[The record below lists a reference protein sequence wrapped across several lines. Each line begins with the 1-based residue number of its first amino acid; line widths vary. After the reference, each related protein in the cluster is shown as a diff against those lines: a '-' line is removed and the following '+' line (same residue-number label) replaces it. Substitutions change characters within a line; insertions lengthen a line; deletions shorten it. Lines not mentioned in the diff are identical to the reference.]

1 MRTLSALDPDTS
13 IILNAASEASA
24 LTTYSLAPDANNDKS
39 AFLLEFEPPP
49 PPLILITPCVASN
62 TSNFFAGLSV
72 PIPTLPSPLMRTF
85 STELPDPS
93 EVKNLISLSLVPPR
107 NSIFPPGLDAPP

>member
-1 MRTLSALDPDTS
+1 MTNLSALDPDTS

-24 LTTYSLAPDANNDKS
+24 LTTYSLAPEANNDKS
-39 AFLLEFEPPP
+39 AFLLVSEPPP

-72 PIPTLPSPLMRTF
+72 PIPRLP
-85 STELPDPS
+85 
-93 EVKNLISLSLVPPR
+93 V
-107 NSIFPPGLDAPP
+107 